1 MPSDNSSMAKGA
13 VVNAEAI
20 TVREG
25 SLAEAWALYEA
36 LPEFAGGLL
45 PQNQFEQRLSDTS
58 AIVLIAEKGGV
69 ALGFKV
75 GFDRYVD
82 GSFYSWLG
90 GVVQEARGS
99 GVAQALL
106 LEQEQRVVAAG
117 FDRIY
122 VKTRNRF
129 VEMLK
134 LLLSNGYG
142 IVGVTLA
149 DDLPVADGRLTL
161 LKVLRG

>member
-1 MPSDNSSMAKGA
+1 MNSPA
-13 VVNAEAI
+13 

-25 SLAEAWALYEA
+25 TLAEAWTLYEQ

-45 PQNQFEQRLSDTS
+45 EQSVFEHRLSHAH
-58 AIVLIAEKGGV
+58 AIVLIAERDGTPV
-69 ALGFKV
+69 GFKV
-75 GFDRYVD
+75 GFDRYAD

-90 GVVQEARGS
+90 GVVQDARRE

-129 VEMLK
+129 VDMLK
-134 LLLSNGYG
+134 LLLENGYG
-142 IVGVTLA
+142 IVGVKLP
-149 DDLPVADGRLTL
+149 DDLPIADGKLTL